1 MLLTEYDEERHI
13 ENERRIAADE
23 AYARGAEWGREA
35 GLAEGEKKGLARGKE
50 EGLAEGEKLFGE
62 LTNLL
67 LKASRIEDL
76 KRAAEDLGYRR
87 KLYREFGLKI

>member
-23 AYARGAEWGREA
+23 AYECGKEA
-35 GLAEGEKKGLARGKE
+35 GE
-50 EGLAEGEKLFGE
+50 ELLSE

-67 LKASRIEDL
+67 LEASRIKDL
-76 KRAAEDLGYRR
+76 KRAAEDTTYRK
-87 KLYREFGLKI
+87 KLYQEFGLKS